1 MNKYASLYLSK
12 LSLELDP
19 PKTTMAS
26 RQIFESLRK
35 NNPQGI
41 ESFLSTVKGNKGL
54 LDSFQNIDEQALKND
69 NVNYGNLMKQE
80 LRFGN
85 KNNAGPNPTISI
97 MGNDLYKQVDPVLP
111 NSGRSN
117 MVRPATLTTTIKDP
131 LTTPNIYKK

>member
-1 MNKYASLYLSK
+1 MNKYASFYLNK

-19 PKTTMAS
+19 PKTTMES

-41 ESFLSTVKGNKGL
+41 ESFLSTVKRNKKL
-54 LDSFQNIDEQALKND
+54 LDSFQNIDEQALKNN

-111 NSGRSN
+111 SSRRSN